1 MIKYNE
7 NSNIPSPQQIREKRK
22 SVKLSQSKAAELV
35 KRKLRAWQ
43 TWEYGQCKM
52 PEGLWELFKIK
63 CKKIKEDFD

>member
-22 SVKLSQSKAAELV
+22 SVKLSQSKAARLV

-52 PEGLWELFKIK
+52 P
-63 CKKIKEDFD
+63 